1 MPIDCRAHGLPMCYS
16 KYADVEKA
24 RANHEMRKAKFRK
37 PRELAEN
44 KIYTC
49 HCLGESREYTKQEWR
64 VHVKGKKHGKY
75 IDKMQNASPE
85 SKQSVEGGET
95 AGHAPNASDEKSD
108 ESS

>member
-1 MPIDCRAHGLPMCYS
+1 MPLDCRALGLPMCYAG
-16 KYADVEKA
+16 YADVEKA
-24 RANHEMRKAKFRK
+24 RANHEKRKARLRK

-44 KIYTC
+44 KIHTC
-49 HCLGESREYTKQEWR
+49 HCLGEPREYTKQEWR

-85 SKQSVEGGET
+85 SKQGATGGET
-95 AGHAPNASDEKSD
+95 AGHAPDAPDEKSD